1 MTAPIGKAGASPPNT
16 NPDAGQIGL
25 VAAVSIG
32 IGGMVGAGIFSILG
46 VVAQAAGNAMWLAF
60 MIGGVVALLS
70 TYSYAKLGAVF
81 PSAGGAVH
89 FLVKGFGDGVLA
101 GGLNLFM
108 WAGYI
113 ISLALYATAFGSYAA
128 TFFTTAPSPLL
139 LKSLAVG
146 SVLALTL
153 VNAFGA
159 SIMGRGETLIVAVK
173 VAILVL
179 FAAAGLF
186 FINPGNLSPALTA
199 GGRSRSCSARACCS
213 SAMRASGS
221 SPMRPAT
228 CATRKV
234 MLPRALY
241 TAVILVI
248 VLYLVVAVTV
258 TGNLSNAQIEQA
270 KDYALAEAAK
280 PFLGEFGFRLIAIA
294 ALFST
299 ASAINAT
306 LFGSANVCYMIARDG
321 ELPARLSRT
330 EWKQA
335 TGGLLLTAALVIL
348 VTLAVR
354 SFRHRH
360 DGQRRVP
367 AGLRR
372 GERRPSARAEADRR
386 QRDHR
391 LAVAHHLSRD
401 VRDPRGLHLSAATG
415 GDRGAGPHRR
425 SVVCRGMALSPLD
438 WTDDQDTDAGR
449 RGPEAGLSACC
460 RTCRNTSAIPS
471 ASRVCGRRAGVTSA
485 TVLFRVGRT
494 IGRATIPAP
503 DIPARTTL

>member
-1 MTAPIGKAGASPPNT
+1 MLSSVVAALSRPPPMTAPTGKPASPSTAANSA
-16 NPDAGQIGL
+16 AGQIGL

-46 VVAQAAGNAMWLAF
+46 VVAQAAGNAMWVAF
-60 MIGGVVALLS
+60 LVGGVVALLS

-89 FLVKGFGDGVLA
+89 FLVKGFGDGVLT

-128 TFFTTAPSPLL
+128 TFITATPSPLL

-159 SIMGRGETLIVAVK
+159 RMMGRGETFIVAVK
-173 VAILVL
+173 LAILVL
-179 FAAAGLF
+179 FAAVGLF
-186 FINPGNLSPALTA
+186 FITPGNLSPVLWPETA
-199 GGRSRSCSARACCS
+199 SILFGAGVLFIGYEGFGLVTNAA
-213 SAMRASGS
+213 ADMRN
-221 SPMRPAT
+221 PR
-228 CATRKV
+228 V

-248 VLYLVVAVTV
+248 VLYLVVAITV
-258 TGNLSNAQIEQA
+258 TGNLSNAQIAQA

-321 ELPARLSRT
+321 ELPVGLSRT
-330 EWKQA
+330 AWKQA
-335 TGGLLLTAALVIL
+335 TGGLILTAALVIL
-348 VTLAVR
+348 VTLL
-354 SFRHRH
+354 F
-360 DGQRRVP
+360 D
-367 AGLRR
+367 
-372 GERRPSARAEADRR
+372 
-386 QRDHR
+386 
-391 LAVAHHLSRD
+391 LS
-401 VRDPRGLHLSAATG
+401 GIAMMGSAAFLLVYAAVNAGHLRVLKQTG
-415 GDRGAGPHRR
+415 ASAVVVWLSLITCLVMFAVLGVYTWQQQPAAIAALVLIAAASFIVEALYRR
-425 SVVCRGMALSPLD
+425 
-438 WTDDQDTDAGR
+438 WT
-449 RGPEAGLSACC
+449 
-460 RTCRNTSAIPS
+460 
-471 ASRVCGRRAGVTSA
+471 
-485 TVLFRVGRT
+485 
-494 IGRATIPAP
+494 GRAI
-503 DIPARTTL
+503 RTQTLTDR